1 MDRNIIKLIK
11 CALIIIA
18 FIIFSI
24 YYIVSKK
31 NSKKNATDSS
41 TKDSIDAVDENF
53 NSSINDSVDVIE
65 EKSDVLEKIEVT
77 DERYIF
83 LNDIDNLKFYSGL
96 DNSEIEKLKEKSI
109 EKLNIDIPEEYKEF
123 LKISNGVTSDNGA
136 KFYSKF
142 DLKKRG
148 RYDIVD
154 INYDYR
160 ELTDIE
166 DFIKLGNDDISYFVY
181 DINTSKYQVLSDG
194 TLDVLNEYNHFYE
207 LLKAVL
213 TGEIY

>member
-41 TKDSIDAVDENF
+41 TKDSIDAVDE
-53 NSSINDSVDVIE
+53 SSAVLEKNEVTDDS
-65 EKSDVLEKIEVT
+65 SDVLEKIEVT
-77 DERYIF
+77 DERYTF

-213 TGEIY
+213 TGEIYK

>member
-1 MDRNIIKLIK
+1 MEF
-11 CALIIIA
+11 C
-18 FIIFSI
+18 
-24 YYIVSKK
+24 VSKPEVIVEY
-31 NSKKNATDSS
+31 
-41 TKDSIDAVDENF
+41 KDGVKCEPYELVTIDV
-53 NSSINDSVDVIE
+53 
-65 EKSDVLEKIEVT
+65 
-77 DERYIF
+77 
-83 LNDIDNLKFYSGL
+83 
-96 DNSEIEKLKEKSI
+96 
-109 EKLNIDIPEEYKEF
+109 PEEYKEF
-123 LKISNGVTSDNGA
+123 LKISNGITSDNGA

-213 TGEIY
+213 TGEIYK